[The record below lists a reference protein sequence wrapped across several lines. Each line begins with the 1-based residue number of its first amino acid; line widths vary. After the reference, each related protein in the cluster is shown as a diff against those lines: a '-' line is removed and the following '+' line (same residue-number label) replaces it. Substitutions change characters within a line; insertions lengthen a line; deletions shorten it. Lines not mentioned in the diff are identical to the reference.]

1 MTYGGGIDQT
11 LSLSSAQLSGIY
23 ADIKALIERNGPT
36 PSPTSIPVA
45 GTRPGRGRRLLQRGF
60 TADYTYCGN
69 PISTP
74 TPYNSTAELNKCLDV
89 AAGMVQLAFHD
100 AGTYVKSTGQGGP
113 DGCIN
118 LGLAEN
124 AGLRCV

>member
-36 PSPTSIPVA
+36 PSPTGVPVA
-45 GTRPGRGRRLLQRGF
+45 GTRPGRGRRLLQRGVA
-60 TADYTYCGN
+60 ADYTYCGN

-74 TPYNSTAELNKCLDV
+74 NPYNSTAELNKCLDV